1 MSDVNQIEIS
11 ADGQDITITIG
22 DYSDADARQAI
33 SVTDA
38 GGDGSLAYNNT
49 SGVITYTGPSAS
61 EVRAHF
67 TAGAGISIAS
77 GVITNTR
84 ADTNTTYTQN
94 ASAATGG
101 ANLNLVGSDATT
113 DTVKFANGTNV
124 TVTRTDADTIT
135 IASTD
140 TNTTYTQGVTA
151 TTGGANLNLIGSDST
166 TDTVK
171 FAAGAGITVA
181 ETDASTITVTS
192 TITQYTDT
200 LARQAISVAT
210 NTGDGDLTYNNT
222 NGQFSYTGPGTT
234 EYRAAIGV
242 SNASGDGSLAYSTS
256 TGVIT
261 YTGPT
266 NSNYRGAVSAA
277 NSGTGYGSLSYDTPT
292 GVFTFAK
299 VTGAN
304 IRSEVVDGRNLTY
317 TGGGSTLDLD
327 KALTAVNSIT
337 AETATNLTLTGD
349 ELVLQTVDVDNAS
362 QFLNLN
368 SPGYT
373 YDVPLT
379 TAAVVQKAYA
389 TNVGTTSATFKR
401 YILIGDVT
409 LGSNLITNA
418 VLYTEDPGSVGTV
431 VDWTTVTDFVTLPIL
446 DYDTGYFDLGVA
458 ASSVGSITGT
468 YDPDP
473 GTNTQ
478 TATVTLTVRD
488 SAIATTANCQ
498 MPTEAGAG
506 FDFAHY
512 IRNSTATNV
521 AVIGIN
527 AAFNTWNWQG
537 PAYRDASNNGYQ
549 DGADIAVTYVSYDY
563 TGTQDWQITPRRI
576 LNLQPKNAGNEH
588 IRVPFGLGVG
598 PGSVMTNRGL
608 ARDQFDAVGININNN
623 GKLTGFTGKTGLNLT
638 QFKNNSSFQ
647 SGGPAERSGPNFTF
661 NCFAGNEDTAN
672 NALYLNN
679 NDGIGQ
685 ITWFAQPLTASP
697 TGGLASSTWTPASIT
712 VKATETHDAT
722 TKQGAGMYL
731 QYTPNTQGSNAR
743 PRTFLRAEDATV
755 EMLAKTTIKLGKFN
769 NSSSTVNRELNPTV
783 ASPTPSPATYW
794 VTVDDSAVAVNTGLR
809 ITGGLR
815 TYGEFS
821 YTNAS
826 GFAFAAQDT
835 IYTMPLDTT
844 NMSSGTSIS
853 NTSRINISRSGI
865 YKIIISLQATSTHN
879 GVASFDFWLRKNG
892 TDVTN
897 SKTQVDFLKD
907 QKSVVAMDWMVESDG
922 DDYWEIA
929 YATASAAYA
938 QLAFPTIAATTTPFV
953 SPLAPALIVNVI
965 PIGA

>member
-11 ADGQDITITIG
+11 ADGQDITITVG
-22 DYSDADARQAI
+22 DYSDADARAAI
-33 SVTDA
+33 SVVDT
-38 GGDGSLAYNNT
+38 GGDGSLTYTTAT
-49 SGVITYTGPSAS
+49 GVITYTGPSAT

-67 TAGAGISIAS
+67 SAGSGISIAN

-94 ASAATGG
+94 ASATTGG
-101 ANLNLVGSDATT
+101 ANLNLVGSDAST

-140 TNTTYTQGVTA
+140 TNTTYAISAQDGTAGKKIIRLTGSDASTDDVTLVQGTNVTLTRAGDEITIASADTNTTYTQGVTA
-151 TTGGANLNLIGSDST
+151 ATGGANLNLVGTDST

-192 TITQYTDT
+192 TITQYTDA

-222 NGQFSYTGPGTT
+222 NGQFSYTGPGNA

-277 NSGTGYGSLSYDTPT
+277 NSGTGYGALSYDTPT

-317 TGGGSTLDLD
+317 TSSTLDLD
-327 KALTAVNSIT
+327 KTLVSVNSIT

-349 ELVLQTVDVDNAS
+349 ELVINTVDVDNAS

-368 SPGYT
+368 SLGYT
-373 YDVPLT
+373 YDIPLNT
-379 TAAVVQKAYA
+379 NPVSQKAYA
-389 TNVGTTSATFKR
+389 TSLGTTSATLKQ
-401 YILIGDVT
+401 YILVGDVT

-418 VLYTEDPGSVGTV
+418 VLYTEDPSTFGTV

-446 DYDTGYFDLGVA
+446 DFDAGYFDLGVA

-498 MPTEAGAG
+498 LPTEAGVQ
-506 FDFAHY
+506 FNFAHY

-521 AVIGIN
+521 VFPGIS
-527 AAFNTWNWQG
+527 AFTNNWNYG
-537 PAYRDASNNGYQ
+537 LYRDASNNGYQ

-576 LNLQPKNAGNEH
+576 LNLQPKNTGNEH
-588 IRVPFGLGVG
+588 IRAPFALGVG
-598 PGSVMTNRGL
+598 PGSVMTNRGML
-608 ARDQFDAVGININNN
+608 RDTFDAVGININNN

-638 QFKNNSSFQ
+638 QFKNNSFFQ
-647 SGGPAERSGPNFTF
+647 TGLPAERCGPNFTF
-661 NCFAGNEDTAN
+661 NTFAGNEDTAN
-672 NALYLNN
+672 TALYLTDQ
-679 NDGIGQ
+679 DGIGQ
-685 ITWFAQPLTASP
+685 ITWFAQPNTASL
-697 TGGLASSTWTPASIT
+697 TSSTYVPASIT
-712 VKATETHDAT
+712 VKATETHDT
-722 TKQGAGMYL
+722 STKQGAGMYL
-731 QYTPNTQGSNAR
+731 QYTPNSQGGNSR

-769 NSSSTVNRELNPTV
+769 NSSSTANRNLSTAASATWATITDTSAAFTV
-783 ASPTPSPATYW
+783 PVQFPVYTKAAAGAITGSMGMQICIS
-794 VTVDDSAVAVNTGLR
+794 DSA
-809 ITGGLR
+809 GGSNPN
-815 TYGEFS
+815 GMM
-821 YTNAS
+821 
-826 GFAFAAQDT
+826 AFW
-835 IYTMPLDTT
+835 DTT
-844 NMSSGTSIS
+844 N
-853 NTSRINISRSGI
+853 SRWSYVHDN
-865 YKIIISLQATSTHN
+865 N
-879 GVASFDFWLRKNG
+879 
-892 TDVTN
+892 
-897 SKTQVDFLKD
+897 
-907 QKSVVAMDWMVESDG
+907 
-922 DDYWEIA
+922 
-929 YATASAAYA
+929 
-938 QLAFPTIAATTTPFV
+938 
-953 SPLAPALIVNVI
+953 AL
-965 PIGA
+965 